1 MEDGQIYRN
10 RSSVVIIGLGK
21 KQDSLRKKYACWELF
36 FFRFRDANLSTVINE
51 KNGRRILT
59 SCRADKEY
67 GPEVLS
73 PHTQSQGL
81 FGYSN
86 EGPYLLSY
94 AFKMD
99 QHLRY
104 MHALYAM
111 IINPQLPK

>member
-1 MEDGQIYRN
+1 MDKSIGTDRQ
-10 RSSVVIIGLGK
+10 SSSSGWGK
-21 KQDSLRKKYACWELF
+21 NKIPCAKNTHAGNSFFFF

-81 FGYSN
+81 FECS
-86 EGPYLLSY
+86 
-94 AFKMD
+94 
-99 QHLRY
+99 
-104 MHALYAM
+104 
-111 IINPQLPK
+111 